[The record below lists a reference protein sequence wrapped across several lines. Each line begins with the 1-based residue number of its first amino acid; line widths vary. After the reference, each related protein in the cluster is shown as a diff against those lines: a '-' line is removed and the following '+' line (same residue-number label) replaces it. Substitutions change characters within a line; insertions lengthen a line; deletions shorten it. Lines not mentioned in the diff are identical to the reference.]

1 MQIGMTLVHHLPP
14 PILLS
19 NWCNPDDQFC
29 LLKAISNMEIS
40 IIWIWVICDD
50 IDANWGGLGT
60 AGLELMLRWCRGEG
74 RGIQD
79 THITE
84 IGHITNSSAGKCQI
98 RWNRIWRFRV
108 VKMLPDPLV
117 WVSSFS
123 SLWKN
128 LNVYVS
134 PSLGFPRFDNPKF
147 PIFAS
152 VKDRNTGFLYFRRFC
167 HQICTADIRNH
178 QKETS

>member
-1 MQIGMTLVHHLPP
+1 MLQIGMTLVHHLPP
-14 PILLS
+14 ILLS
-19 NWCNPDDQFC
+19 NWCYPDDQFC
-29 LLKAISNMEIS
+29 LLKAILNMKIS

-98 RWNRIWRFRV
+98 RWDHIWRFRV
-108 VKMLPDPLV
+108 VKMLPALGFIIFLSV
-117 WVSSFS
+117 
-123 SLWKN
+123 KN
-128 LNVYVS
+128 LNIYGWFNG
-134 PSLGFPRFDNPKF
+134 LAGFRFKSDF
-147 PIFAS
+147 
-152 VKDRNTGFLYFRRFC
+152 VFLDL
-167 HQICTADIRNH
+167 IPDA
-178 QKETS
+178 